1 MAIDESAAV
10 SIDPND
16 PSVLAVGVS
25 SAVAHPERVF
35 GEGVRRGC
43 SERVFV
49 VKSLCDELTMI
60 CSS

>member
-43 SERVFV
+43 SERVV
-49 VKSLCDELTMI
+49 EVALR
-60 CSS
+60 

>member
-1 MAIDESAAV
+1 MKTRGGGRGGIDESVAV

-35 GEGVRRGC
+35 GEGVHREVALR
-43 SERVFV
+43 
-49 VKSLCDELTMI
+49 
-60 CSS
+60 